1 MSNRS
6 FFNKPDQDKFL
17 NSEYTNELSNFRIE
31 SSEEKI
37 DTSFFNSIRNINNRI
52 ISDIGDGANSLN
64 DLTIVAIAKAFCK
77 IDDPYKKE
85 EKKIFLISDSKMKS
99 QMFLNI
105 FARVLTENN
114 YKIFSID
121 ESYHAPLNIQKY
133 ASIRNKC
140 EIIVTF
146 QSCNGDDKKMQI
158 LFNNKNGSPFDDEKM
173 QKIMSEMSRTNL
185 LEINLP
191 ELPAKI
197 NYDLSHLNYINEIV
211 EHYKD
216 NKYLG
221 EKFIKFGIDFSDA
234 SSYDFFTSGFDKL
247 KLNYFS
253 KKRNKDSNYYHVD
266 NQKYLMPIYW
276 KGLFKG
282 SKANFVINQQCTGIN
297 LCIKHKS
304 VFKFFKSDELAAIY
318 LHFLINEDLKLT
330 KEELSRFIIA
340 KNSYVGSLT
349 KKIAEINGIQ
359 TYDFINKSTIHDI
372 VKKTNKKLLF
382 AFTASNEFLS
392 HNSINKNF
400 DGYQFLFEILRMIN
414 YYKVEKN
421 KDLFDILKEIYQ
433 TYGQHQLCV
442 KSYEMNF
449 DSAKRFIQRIKQVE
463 KISDKYKIVRF
474 QELSNIDN
482 LYNVYQ
488 LSFQNKESTYIKY
501 NQALNSIQ
509 IYCET
514 LENKKEDNRE
524 LTMVVRNHEIVNGLV
539 DLKEDNQESKVSKK
553 SIIKFSFYFAI
564 FAAII
569 LFLFYTVYKIDD
581 GNNDGPIAVMSA
593 IIKKLYVRFDAPG
606 NSRHVNDGYLA
617 RAAFAFMC
625 LSFLAVAI
633 IQAWVFK
640 KLIKLQ
646 GGKVKWRDVFT
657 GSAIGLIIQT
667 LTPKSIGGDLATYWY
682 LRRRDVSRPIMMS
695 SIVVNT
701 FIWQIT
707 NIISTI
713 IFVPMGVAAYKNFFS
728 GDNPIVAF
736 FIIMLILGLI
746 FDTGLAIILLVM
758 TVSIKVQNFLIKI
771 IVLMAEWLPFIKSY
785 DPFAI
790 KAKFKY
796 EMFNIRQCMKK
807 TFKNPWHFI
816 EMVIIK
822 MIPLLISPT
831 ALQAKSLDIVKP
843 DIQYGYYIN
852 MTVQSTLTRVANAI
866 SLTPGGTGTS
876 DFLYKSI
883 VLDSIQ
889 STAYDGKNQ
898 YSNAGIITAMSTLGT
913 VIIASLVSAILLMLV
928 YIGERRVDYYKKK
941 TKNLKLLMNN
951 NLNKKIKTTTKYY
964 KISFSLF
971 YLAIIVLTPI
981 FIFVG

>member
-1 MSNRS
+1 
-6 FFNKPDQDKFL
+6 
-17 NSEYTNELSNFRIE
+17 
-31 SSEEKI
+31 
-37 DTSFFNSIRNINNRI
+37 
-52 ISDIGDGANSLN
+52 
-64 DLTIVAIAKAFCK
+64 
-77 IDDPYKKE
+77 
-85 EKKIFLISDSKMKS
+85 
-99 QMFLNI
+99 
-105 FARVLTENN
+105 
-114 YKIFSID
+114 
-121 ESYHAPLNIQKY
+121 
-133 ASIRNKC
+133 
-140 EIIVTF
+140 
-146 QSCNGDDKKMQI
+146 
-158 LFNNKNGSPFDDEKM
+158 
-173 QKIMSEMSRTNL
+173 
-185 LEINLP
+185 
-191 ELPAKI
+191 
-197 NYDLSHLNYINEIV
+197 
-211 EHYKD
+211 
-216 NKYLG
+216 
-221 EKFIKFGIDFSDA
+221 
-234 SSYDFFTSGFDKL
+234 
-247 KLNYFS
+247 
-253 KKRNKDSNYYHVD
+253 
-266 NQKYLMPIYW
+266 
-276 KGLFKG
+276 
-282 SKANFVINQQCTGIN
+282 
-297 LCIKHKS
+297 
-304 VFKFFKSDELAAIY
+304 
-318 LHFLINEDLKLT
+318 
-330 KEELSRFIIA
+330 
-340 KNSYVGSLT
+340 
-349 KKIAEINGIQ
+349 
-359 TYDFINKSTIHDI
+359 
-372 VKKTNKKLLF
+372 
-382 AFTASNEFLS
+382 
-392 HNSINKNF
+392 
-400 DGYQFLFEILRMIN
+400 
-414 YYKVEKN
+414 YKVEKN

-593 IIKKLYVRFDAPG
+593 IIKKLYVKFDAPS

-625 LSFLAVAI
+625 LSFLAVAV
-633 IQAWVFK
+633 IQAWVFR

-758 TVSIKVQNFLIKI
+758 TVSVKVQNFLIKI